1 MLRKILLALLIVF
14 CIAFGVGLYIFFFRP
29 ELLSTIIPA
38 QTTGNNQSP
47 WFFPFN
53 RLTPGVD
60 APAPI
65 ATTTRQEPN
74 QQIPQQVK
82 RPRLF
87 QVYDKPVSG
96 FYASSTSATSSTVRF
111 VDRGNGHIYETN
123 LQTGAVVKISNTTLP
138 KVYTTIFSPSGNNA
152 VLGFLR
158 DNDTNPTHTILNIQ
172 TIKPITSR
180 ANPSVVPVR
189 TTATTTA
196 TSTPGLGLPRTA
208 ETTYT
213 VKPTISSR
221 DILSYITAPQSERF
235 VAVRTINSGITLS
248 LGSLSNPLISQQI
261 FQSPLPLWNID
272 WPTEE
277 FLVLTTKA
285 SGRSGGYAYTLNTR
299 TRVFDKVISNV
310 LGLTTKMSKDGAKIL
325 FSESRGRIVQTKVYS
340 LKDGNVLDTV
350 LGTVADKCAWSRVR
364 LYEVICAVPSTPLGN
379 LMPDDWYKGTVS
391 FDDKLWYLN
400 TQTGETVLLSDLYDE
415 AKQEI
420 DVLDPVFDPRE
431 NYLVFMNKQDLT
443 LWALDLND

>member
-29 ELLSTIIPA
+29 ELLSTIIPS

-60 APAPI
+60 TPTTPL
-65 ATTTRQEPN
+65 ATTTRQEPT

-138 KVYTTIFSPSGNNA
+138 KVYTTAFSPSGNNA
-152 VLGFLR
+152 ILGFLR
-158 DNDTNPTHTILNIQ
+158 DDDTNPTHTILNIQ
-172 TIKPITSR
+172 TVKPVLNRVTPSTVANKTTST
-180 ANPSVVPVR
+180 S
-189 TTATTTA
+189 TATTTKLGSP
-196 TSTPGLGLPRTA
+196 STT
-208 ETTYT
+208 ETTYI
-213 VKPTISSR
+213 VKPNASSR
-221 DILSYITAPQSERF
+221 DVLSFITAPQSERF
-235 VAVRTINSGITLS
+235 VAIRKTSSGIIAS
-248 LGSLSNPLISQQI
+248 LGNLSTPLVSQQI
-261 FQSPLPLWNID
+261 FQSPLPLWNIE

-310 LGLTTKMSKDGAKIL
+310 LGLTTKMSKDGSKIL

-350 LGTVADKCAWSRVR
+350 LGTVADKCVWSKVR
-364 LYEVICAVPSTPLGN
+364 LYEVICAVPNTPLGN

-400 TQTGETVLLSDLYDE
+400 TQTGETVLLNDLYEE
-415 AKQEI
+415 AQQEI

-431 NYLVFMNKQDLT
+431 NYLVFINKQDLT